1 MDIVHL
7 FYPVDAGMKEIPDT
21 GQVLAIGDFDGVHLG
36 HRSVLAEAARI
47 AADKRLPLAVMTFN
61 PHPREVLGME
71 GYARYL
77 APIHDR
83 MRLFEELGVDLA
95 YVTAFDRAFARVSP
109 EHFIDRMLVPLRI
122 DTVVVGF
129 DFTFGHRGSGT
140 TDTLARLCEGRIGV
154 SVVPPFYLD
163 GQKVSSTLIRDAL
176 AAGEMDKVMR
186 YLGRPYRISGWVVQG
201 DQRGRSIGFPTANLD
216 LTAPYVIPANG
227 VYAVRV
233 SVDGVR
239 REGVMNIGYKPTFQ
253 RESVEPTLEVHLL
266 DFSGDLYG
274 RTMKVDLIGYLRPER
289 RFASVEELTAQIRRD
304 IDAARHLLS
313 SV

>member
-1 MDIVHL
+1 MNIVHL
-7 FYPVDAGMKEIPDT
+7 FYPVDGSMKDIPDT

-47 AADKRLPLAVMTFN
+47 AAAKRLPLAVMTFN

-71 GYARYL
+71 DYARYL

-83 MRLFEELGVDLA
+83 MRLFAELGVDLA

-109 EHFIDRMLVPLRI
+109 EQFIDRMLVPLRI

-129 DFTFGHRGSGT
+129 DFTFGHQGSGT
-140 TDTLARLCEGRIGV
+140 TDTLARLCEGRIDV
-154 SVVPPFYLD
+154 CVVPPFYLD

-176 AAGEMDKVMR
+176 AAGDMDKVLR

-201 DQRGRSIGFPTANLD
+201 EQRGRRIGFPTANLD
-216 LTAPYVIPANG
+216 LTAPYVIPATG
-227 VYAVRV
+227 VYAVLV
-233 SVDGVR
+233 TVDGR
-239 REGVMNIGYKPTFQ
+239 RYEGVMNIGHKPTFRQ
-253 RESVEPTLEVHLL
+253 DRAEPTLEVHLL

-274 RTMKVDLIGYLRPER
+274 RTLKVDLIGYLRPER

-304 IDAARHLLS
+304 IDTARHLLS